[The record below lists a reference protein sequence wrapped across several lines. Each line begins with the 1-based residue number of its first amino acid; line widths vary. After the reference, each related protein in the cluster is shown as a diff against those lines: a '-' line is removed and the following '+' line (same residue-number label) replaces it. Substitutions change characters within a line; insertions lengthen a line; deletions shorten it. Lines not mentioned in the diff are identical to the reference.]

1 MSWRG
6 KDEVTW
12 YLTISNWGAPDVVAT
27 DSASLFSR
35 CPKRIPYTWGH
46 PCWESQC
53 VSCLDIRRD
62 FVASV
67 IINNTNSGFSCL
79 LISTSSS
86 SISGWVW
93 LYQDFISAVRLRQ
106 GHSCSQ
112 GGYILSASRLRQEPR
127 LKAGTLWLPKG
138 PRAQGGSSIMMQASR
153 RVHSDPIAGVDW
165 LWIPIV
171 FAIISRKGV
180 KTHLAWSL
188 TNLT

>member
-1 MSWRG
+1 MILDSSNRG
-6 KDEVTW
+6 V
-12 YLTISNWGAPDVVAT
+12 PDVIAT
-27 DSASLFSR
+27 DSASLVGC

-67 IINNTNSGFSCL
+67 IINNTNSDFSCL

-106 GHSCSQ
+106 
-112 GGYILSASRLRQEPR
+112 ATVAA
-127 LKAGTLWLPKG
+127 KAGTLCL
-138 PRAQGGSSIMMQASR
+138 QADSAKSQDSR
-153 RVHSDPIAGVDW
+153 RVHCDSPRAQRPRGGRPSWCKHQDGY
-165 LWIPIV
+165 IV
-171 FAIISRKGV
+171 TPLLESIGCEFLLYLPLLVGEVWELI
-180 KTHLAWSL
+180 
-188 TNLT
+188 